1 VQTFPSRRAVTQ
13 SKLIRSNHTTAARTD
28 NTSGRCAAI

>member
-1 VQTFPSRRAVTQ
+1 VQTVRASGRNQANLVG
-13 SKLIRSNHTTAARTD
+13 SNHTTAARTD